1 MGFDVIVV
9 GSGAGGAVVARRV
22 AEDAGASVLLLEAG
36 GPDLNPAIHDP
47 ARVHELWL
55 SDEDWAYHTEPQVGL
70 GGRRVHWPRGKV
82 LGGSTTFHGMM
93 WFRGW
98 AGDYDHWAYLGNEG
112 WRYEDVLPLFRRSE
126 DFDGGPSEFHGV
138 GGPLPATSRYE
149 HHPVSTAVVAA
160 AGEYGIPYNPDFNG
174 PVLEGAG
181 FAQFTIADGRRV
193 STATGYLAPMVDD
206 PRLTVWTQTPARR
219 LEFDDT
225 RCVGVEVMRDGVVEV
240 VRAEREVV
248 VCAGAIESPKLLM
261 LSGIGAA
268 GRLRDHGIAPV
279 VDLPGVGENLH
290 DHILSPLIFSSKQPL
305 PPAREGYTF
314 HQGNIFWHSREGL
327 PGPDL
332 QPLVFHVPL
341 YEDWM
346 PGPDD
351 AFTIMAGLVRPASR
365 GTVRLAS
372 ADPDAAP
379 LLDPGYL
386 TCASDV
392 RALTASLRQIRDI
405 ASRPALAEWVDQE
418 LYPGPGVSTDEE
430 IHDYLRR
437 SATTYHHQAGSCKMG
452 VDAMAV
458 VDPQLRVHGT
468 TGLRVADASIMPTV
482 TSGNTAAPT
491 TMIGERCADLIKAS
505 LGAPASARMQG
516 TTP

>member
-1 MGFDVIVV
+1 MSFDVIVV
-9 GSGAGGAVVARRV
+9 GSGAGGAAVARRV
-22 AEDAGASVLLLEAG
+22 AEDARASVLLLEAG
-36 GPDLNPAIHDP
+36 GLDLNPAIHDP

-55 SDEDWAYHTEPQVGL
+55 SDEDWAYSTEPQPGL

-98 AGDYDHWAYLGNEG
+98 RGDYDHWAYLGNEG
-112 WRYEDVLPLFRRSE
+112 WGYEDVLPLFRRSE
-126 DFDGGPSEFHGV
+126 DFDGGESEYHGA
-138 GGPLPATSRYE
+138 GGPIPAWSRYE

-181 FAQFTIADGRRV
+181 FAQFTIRDGRRV
-193 STATGYLAPMVDD
+193 SAATGYLGTMRDD
-206 PRLTVWTQTPARR
+206 RRLTVWTQARARR
-219 LEFDDT
+219 LVFEGT
-225 RCVGVEVMRDGVVEV
+225 RCVGVEVLRDGGVEI
-240 VRAEREVV
+240 VRAEQEVV
-248 VCAGAIESPKLLM
+248 VCAGAIESPKLLL
-261 LSGIGAA
+261 LSGIGPAEQLS
-268 GRLRDHGIAPV
+268 RHGVDLV

-290 DHILSPLIFSSKQPL
+290 DHILAPLIFSSKRPL
-305 PPAREGYTF
+305 PPARDGYTF
-314 HQGNIFWHSREGL
+314 HQGNIFWYSREGL

-372 ADPDAAP
+372 PDPEAPP

-386 TCASDV
+386 TCESDV
-392 RALTASLRQIRDI
+392 SALTTSLKQIREI
-405 ASRPALAEWVDQE
+405 SRQPALADWVAEE
-418 LYPGPGVSTDEE
+418 LYPGPGTGTEEE
-430 IHDYLRR
+430 IRGYLRR

-452 VDAMAV
+452 VDALAV
-458 VDPQLRVHGT
+458 VDPELRVHGT
-468 TGLRVADASIMPTV
+468 TGLRIADASIMPAV

-491 TMIGERCADLIKAS
+491 SMIGERCADLIKAS
-505 LGAPASARMQG
+505 LGALAPTRTQG
-516 TTP
+516 IAP